1 MELPEAQLQLSDD
14 EKSYLLHQRTDLAS
28 TDDLEMLHRF
38 RVHLA
43 LAVERMRD
51 FLPVL
56 EGRGRFLDIGCGL
69 GFGLLALKE
78 IYGVE
83 HPFCGLDKN
92 GFDEEIRYGFKEKPE
107 VYNDLE
113 CMRAL
118 LEKNGIPT
126 ENIQSIDIS
135 QQAFPEGPF
144 DVVSSHIAWGWHF
157 PVTAYLNQVE
167 AVTRPGTVIYMDIR
181 KGTNG
186 VAAMAMRFQLIWANE
201 KEKGVR
207 TMWRVN

>member
-1 MELPEAQLQLSDD
+1 MELPEALLQLSDD
-14 EKSYLLHQRTDLAS
+14 EKGYLLQQRTDLVS
-28 TDDLEMLHRF
+28 TDDLEMLQQF

-43 LAVERMRD
+43 RAVERMRV

-78 IYGVE
+78 VYGGE
-83 HPFCGLDKN
+83 HSYCGLDKN
-92 GFDEEIRYGFKEKPE
+92 GFDEEIQYGFKKKPE

-113 CMRAL
+113 CMRAV
-118 LEKNGIPT
+118 LEKNGIPS
-126 ENIQSIDIS
+126 ENIQSVDIS
-135 QQAFPEGPF
+135 AQEFPEGPF

-157 PVTAYLNQVE
+157 PVAAYLDQVE

-181 KGTNG
+181 HGTNG
-186 VAAMAMRFQLIWANE
+186 VAEMAKRFQLIWANE
-201 KEKGVR
+201 KKKGVR